1 MSGLTTTGQQL
12 FKTWTHGTINST
24 LESNVAWLGGIGI
37 IVIAIAIFPILKI
50 GGMQLFQ
57 TEFSSKNEKVLP
69 RTTQIAAAIGL
80 IYLLLTILCS
90 FSIFY
95 WTYNF

>member
-1 MSGLTTTGQQL
+1 M
-12 FKTWTHGTINST
+12 
-24 LESNVAWLGGIGI
+24 ESNVTMAWRDWYNCNC
-37 IVIAIAIFPILKI
+37 VAIFPILKI

-80 IYLLLTILCS
+80 IYFLLQFIMQFFLV
-90 FSIFY
+90 FY